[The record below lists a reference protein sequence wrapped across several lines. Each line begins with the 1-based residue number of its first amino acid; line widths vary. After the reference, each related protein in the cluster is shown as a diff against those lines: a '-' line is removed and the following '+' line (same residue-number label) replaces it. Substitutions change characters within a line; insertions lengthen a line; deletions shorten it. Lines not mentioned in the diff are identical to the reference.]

1 MDVDLETDEFTV
13 TYDPTLVDTG
23 EMIEAIVEAGYK
35 PKIAPSRVETDGAT
49 SDAGSNWAM
58 PELLVSAFLEADGAH
73 KLVFIDFFAEWC
85 GACITL
91 DKTTLLDPAV
101 KTALERFV
109 FIKVD
114 TDLHPRT
121 AKHFR
126 VAGMP
131 TLVVVDF
138 AGEEIYRHTG
148 PIEAEQLAQEL
159 SLLPVERK

>member
-1 MDVDLETDEFTV
+1 MNVDLETDEFTV
-13 TYDPTLVDTG
+13 TYDPTVVSTG
-23 EMIEAIVEAGYK
+23 KMLEAIADVGFK
-35 PKIAPSRVETDGAT
+35 PEIAPSRVKTGGDTSGAGT
-49 SDAGSNWAM
+49 NWAM
-58 PELLVSAFLEADGAH
+58 PELLVSALLEADRAH

-91 DKTTLLDPAV
+91 EKTTLVDPAV

-126 VAGMP
+126 VTGMP

-138 AGEEIYRHTG
+138 AGDEIYRHVG
-148 PIEAEQLAQEL
+148 PIEAEQLSQEL